1 VWFLILSCF
10 SGLCSEWVLVAKLCV
25 FFWGQTRFQWFM
37 FRVGFNGQIR
47 FMCFMFRV
55 SLGGLYFSGL
65 YLAFQVETWVDLRWC
80 ALSDLCELNAV
91 YYGTIDYVSK
101 IIISCFLFDYMKVC
115 QTQRYFCAFGM

>member
-1 VWFLILSCF
+1 
-10 SGLCSEWVLVAKLCV
+10 
-25 FFWGQTRFQWFM
+25 M